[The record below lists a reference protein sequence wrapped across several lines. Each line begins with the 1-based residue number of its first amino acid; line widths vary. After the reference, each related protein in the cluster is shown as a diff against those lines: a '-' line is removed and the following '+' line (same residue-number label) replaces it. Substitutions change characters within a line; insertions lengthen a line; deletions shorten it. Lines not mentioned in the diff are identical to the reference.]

1 MVVVAEEIDLTLSDD
16 DSGEEEG
23 RGNARQLPLEPPTV
37 SPVVTPIKCK
47 SEPATQP
54 TAAGNDNY
62 GGGGV
67 DVDEDGLKPAITGE
81 FVSFLCVDVHIHH
94 SANSV
99 LLASKSTPATICLP
113 L

>member
-23 RGNARQLPLEPPTV
+23 RGNARQLPLEAPTV

-94 SANSV
+94 S
-99 LLASKSTPATICLP
+99 C
-113 L
+113 

>member
-16 DSGEEEG
+16 DGEEDNVG
-23 RGNARQLPLEPPTV
+23 RGNARQQPPTV

-62 GGGGV
+62 GGDGA

-81 FVSFLCVDVHIHH
+81 CVSFLCDVHIHH
-94 SANSV
+94 S
-99 LLASKSTPATICLP
+99 C
-113 L
+113 